1 MAITT
6 YTFQE
11 LEQLQNAREIGN
23 SGEQG
28 ITDEQVN
35 SGIQEKLSQSYEE
48 IAIKDKE
55 RHDRV
60 MQEVPL
66 KGIWKISYTRYDNC
80 ERKKK
85 NALIRLAQMDK
96 EKKQTKP
103 WFKFF

>member
-1 MAITT
+1 M
-6 YTFQE
+6 
-11 LEQLQNAREIGN
+11 
-23 SGEQG
+23 
-28 ITDEQVN
+28 N

-66 KGIWKISYTRYDNC
+66 KGIWKISYMRYDNC

-96 EKKQTKP
+96 EKKNKQNHGLN
-103 WFKFF
+103 FFECKNNRSGTTSCDNRSKHLVTRRKQSPKT